1 MWYGIAWLCCAVL
14 CCAVLCCAVLCCAVL
29 CCAVLCCAVLRC
41 DMVLLYSAFLTVCVL
56 FSESQIKITD
66 NNAMGVAMGV
76 EKLTS
81 VPEELNSRNV
91 STAAEILRKI
101 VDTNATN
108 PTVSTTLNFFLK
120 YSGILNMRLNA
131 SLFLQLASEIL
142 LMYRLERL
150 LPLYQMNCLD
160 LSSVANCSFIFVIAL
175 SSYYQ
180 SYYKN
185 KLGLNFKHSCAV
197 WYYAR

>member
-1 MWYGIAWLCCAVL
+1 MAWHDCAAL
-14 CCAVLCCAVLCCAVL
+14 R
-29 CCAVLCCAVLRC
+29 CAVLRC
-41 DMVLLYSAFLTVCVL
+41 NMVLLYSVFLTICVL

-120 YSGILNMRLNA
+120 YSGILNMRVNA
-131 SLFLQLASEIL
+131 SLFL
-142 LMYRLERL
+142 RL
-150 LPLYQMNCLD
+150 
-160 LSSVANCSFIFVIAL
+160 
-175 SSYYQ
+175 
-180 SYYKN
+180 
-185 KLGLNFKHSCAV
+185 
-197 WYYAR
+197 